1 MKGLEESAV
10 TEVENST
17 ASVRFRAPASA
28 EWRAVQPA
36 GRDADQQEKA
46 TAARDALKE
55 ALLSSLQMQ
64 HVIVLAGS
72 GTSLGPVGGPSMR
85 DLWDAAIGTPPS
97 ADATAT
103 AQKIHY
109 DLQTQSPN
117 IEEFLSK
124 AESYL
129 QVIADKAVKTFVN
142 SCKSVILDRCSGF
155 LKIEQL
161 EGHKT
166 FLHRLSR
173 RRVRD
178 PRLKVFTTNYDL
190 CFERAA
196 SALGGVVIDGF
207 SFTPPRHYDPRY
219 FGYDIIRRPRT
230 SEDQGNYLEGVFLL
244 YKLHGSVNWARAA
257 DGLIRETPKPS
268 PDEACLIYPA
278 RGKFQQSFLQPH
290 LESLSQYLA
299 ALREPNT
306 CVIAI
311 GVGFNDDHLS
321 EPLLA
326 AVRSNPHLRLVIAD
340 PGVVARE
347 REGGGANRYWQAFF
361 GLGASGEDVWFVNAS
376 FQEFATLVPD
386 LKSLSPADRLVKTI
400 QNVAEKK

>member
-1 MKGLEESAV
+1 MIELESHDSAV
-10 TEVENST
+10 Q
-17 ASVRFRAPASA
+17 FKAPASA
-28 EWRAVQPA
+28 EWRSVQPA
-36 GRDADQQEKA
+36 DSDAEQQEKA

-55 ALLSSLQMQ
+55 VLLSSLQMQ
-64 HVIVLAGS
+64 HVVILAGS
-72 GTSLGPVGGPSMR
+72 GTSLGPVGGPSMG
-85 DLWDAAIGTPPS
+85 DLWDAAIGTPPGTE
-97 ADATAT
+97 ATNT
-103 AQKIHY
+103 AHKIHY

-129 QVIADKAVKTFVN
+129 QVIADEAVKTFVN
-142 SCKSVILDRCSGF
+142 ACKGVILERCSRF
-155 LKIEQL
+155 LEIGKL

-219 FGYDIIRRPRT
+219 FDYDIIRRPRAGD
-230 SEDQGNYLEGVFLL
+230 DQGNYLEGVFLL
-244 YKLHGSVNWARAA
+244 YKLHGSVNWARSA
-257 DGLIRETPKPS
+257 DGLVQETPTPL

-340 PGVVARE
+340 PGVVTRE
-347 REGGGANRYWQAFF
+347 REGDGANRYWQAFF
-361 GLGASGEDVWFVNAS
+361 GLAASGEDVWFVNAS
-376 FQEFATLVPD
+376 FQEFATLIPD
-386 LKSLSPADRLVKTI
+386 LKSLSPAERLAKTI
-400 QNVAEKK
+400 RNVADKK